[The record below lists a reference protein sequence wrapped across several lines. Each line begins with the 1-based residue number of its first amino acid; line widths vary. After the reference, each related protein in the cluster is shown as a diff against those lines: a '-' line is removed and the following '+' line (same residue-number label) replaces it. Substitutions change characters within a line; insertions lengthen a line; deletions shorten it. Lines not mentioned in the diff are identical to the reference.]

1 MNNVN
6 SVQGANRFQLEPLD
20 AIKPRNNQPAPTTDF
35 QNQNNNGL
43 QSLDSLNAN
52 NYSDPNNNIP
62 RSDVLAP
69 LDAINPEIPG
79 MDRQDTRE
87 QGLAGFIGGVFKGF
101 GKAGLDTVKGVVTL
115 GKVVVSAVSH
125 PKEALNYVGGGVK
138 YAINN
143 PLKTAKT
150 LAVDLPIGIV
160 KGIIDPY
167 ATAVKTGKYGE
178 AVGRGVFDVGIILL
192 TAGIGDKTNGA
203 TKGAGA
209 IENVAN
215 GSKRG
220 SKLIESV
227 ANNADLLDDVASTGT
242 KVITRGVEG
251 GIRVGKDAIKVG
263 NVTGNV
269 IINIG
274 NTTANVSTAATRATQ
289 VAETLAGVE
298 KVSRGGRAA
307 VATTEAISKAGKL
320 SLGLGDLGSTLG
332 RGASKFGSLF
342 KPIGTGAANALTA
355 IVGPKSAA
363 VIGQGVATLG
373 KGISIGTGYVKA
385 GVVIAKAHPVVSAL
399 IVGKAVDIV
408 DKGLKSSDNYDP
420 GNIEP

>member
-1 MNNVN
+1 MTNVN

-20 AIKPRNNQPAPTTDF
+20 AIKPRNNQPAPTTDI

-62 RSDVLAP
+62 RSDILAP

-101 GKAGLDTVKGVVTL
+101 GKAGLDTVKGVATL
-115 GKVVVSAVSH
+115 GKLVVSAVSH
-125 PKEALNYVGGGVK
+125 PKEALNYVGGGVR

-215 GSKRG
+215 
-220 SKLIESV
+220 
-227 ANNADLLDDVASTGT
+227 NADLLDDVASTGT
-242 KVITRGVEG
+242 TVITRGVEG

-263 NVTGNV
+263 NVTGNL

-385 GVVIAKAHPVVSAL
+385 GVVIAKAHPVASAL

-420 GNIEP
+420 GNIDP